1 MIYRIRQATPEDAD
15 AMVDMHATALE
26 ESYRSLMPRVAFR
39 TVGAERDERVQRRR
53 AFLNGTDPHFLA
65 HDGAGSVVGFAES
78 GPGRDEQRPCT
89 VELYRIY
96 TLAGTHGSGLGSDLL
111 EACISDAAAYLWVL
125 DENPR
130 AQAFYAKHGFRPD
143 GARKRLP
150 AAFDELPEIRMVR
163 PAGFASLTSQQ
174 TT

>member
-1 MIYRIRQATPEDAD
+1 MIYRIRQSTPEDAE
-15 AMVDMHATALE
+15 ALVDMHAAALE
-26 ESYRSLMPRVAFR
+26 ESYRSLMPRIAFH
-39 TVGAERDERVQRRR
+39 TVGAERNERVQRRR
-53 AFLNGTDPHFLA
+53 SFLNGTDPHFLA

-78 GPGRDEQRPCT
+78 GPGRDEQRPRT
-89 VELYRIY
+89 VELYRIC

-125 DENPR
+125 KANPR

-150 AAFDELPEIRMVR
+150 AAFNELPEIRMVR
-163 PAGFASLTSQQ
+163 PAGFAPRASQQ
-174 TT
+174 AS

>member
-1 MIYRIRQATPEDAD
+1 MIYRIRQATPEDAE
-15 AMVDMHATALE
+15 ALADMHATAHE
-26 ESYRSLMPRVAFR
+26 ESYRSLMPRVTFH
-39 TVGAERDERVQRRR
+39 TVGSERDERVQRRR
-53 AFLNGTDPHFLA
+53 SFLNGTDPHFLA
-65 HDGAGSVVGFAES
+65 LDGAGSVVGFADS
-78 GPGRDEQRPCT
+78 GPGRDGQKPCA

-96 TLAGTHGSGLGSDLL
+96 TLARTHGSGLGSDLL

-125 DENPR
+125 EQNPR

-163 PAGFASLTSQQ
+163 PARVASRTS
-174 TT
+174 